1 MTRSK
6 VILVGGEVIIA
17 HDIDVCNLSKPCCIH
32 NPSDHHMRTWP
43 QHWRDDRGIME
54 RICKHGC
61 GHPDPDD
68 ITINRI
74 HGCDGCCSRYT

>member
-1 MTRSK
+1 MTK
-6 VILVGGEVIIA
+6 ITLVGGEVIIA
-17 HDIDVCNLSKPCCIH
+17 HDIDVCDMSIPCCIH

-54 RICKHGC
+54 RICEHGC

-68 ITINRI
+68 KSLDRI
-74 HGCDGCCSRYT
+74 HGCCGCCAPKK